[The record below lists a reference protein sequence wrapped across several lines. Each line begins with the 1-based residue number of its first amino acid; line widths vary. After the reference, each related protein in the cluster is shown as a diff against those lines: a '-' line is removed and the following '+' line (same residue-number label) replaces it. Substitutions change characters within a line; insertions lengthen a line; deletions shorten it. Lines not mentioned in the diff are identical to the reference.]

1 MFQEYLFNIQNR
13 SPLIHCITNMVT
25 ASWVVDALTA
35 IGAKALLADSLDEV
49 DAVLPFAQG
58 LYINLGTINERSMP
72 AVQKAVLKS
81 KALGKIR
88 VLDPSGISWS
98 PYRAKCA
105 KELHDV
111 GHFDCIRGNAGE
123 ILKLMEG
130 DDLLEGL
137 GIDPETLIDPNQ
149 LSTGIQFANLAARFY
164 NTVVVISGQ
173 VDLISDGKNCISIAN
188 GNPMMRRTV
197 GTGCM
202 QSALIAASLACG
214 NRKPLDAVV
223 AAVALINCAGEIGWD
238 NLAENEG
245 VASYR
250 NRIIDALSNIQT
262 RDFER
267 QVRYHVYKG
276 D

>member
-1 MFQEYLFNIQNR
+1 MFQEYLFNVQNR

-49 DAVLPFAQG
+49 EAVLPFAQG

-72 AVQKAVLKS
+72 VVEKAVLKS
-81 KALGKIR
+81 KTLGQIR
-88 VLDPSGISWS
+88 VLDPSGITWS

-105 KELHDV
+105 KKLHDL

-123 ILKLMEG
+123 IITLMEG
-130 DDLLEGL
+130 DGLLDGL
-137 GIDPETLIDPNQ
+137 GIDPDTLIDPNQ
-149 LSTGIQFANLAARFY
+149 LSAGIQFANLAARY
-164 NTVVVISGQ
+164 YKTVVVISGQ
-173 VDLISDGKNCISIAN
+173 VDLISNGKKCISIAN
-188 GNPMMRRTV
+188 GNPMMRRVV

-202 QSALIAASLACG
+202 QSALIAALLSCG
-214 NRKPLDAVV
+214 SRKPLDAVV

-238 NLAENEG
+238 NLVENEG

-250 NRIIDALSNIQT
+250 TRIIDALSTIQT

-267 QVRYHVYKG
+267 QVRYHVHR